1 MMGIVGAGPPEIERI
16 AESLPRA
23 DVRLAILGLL
33 RELLDLIVSL
43 TPIEQTVQVAIE
55 DLQHR
60 ESLLTEREARLVERE
75 QRAARVD
82 EALTDL
88 RSSL

>member
-1 MMGIVGAGPPEIERI
+1 LGGLRSFRQIQI
-16 AESLPRA
+16 AVKQIGESVIARRSPSHGTA
-23 DVRLAILGLL
+23 
-33 RELLDLIVSL
+33 LITS
-43 TPIEQTVQVAIE
+43 IIKGFE